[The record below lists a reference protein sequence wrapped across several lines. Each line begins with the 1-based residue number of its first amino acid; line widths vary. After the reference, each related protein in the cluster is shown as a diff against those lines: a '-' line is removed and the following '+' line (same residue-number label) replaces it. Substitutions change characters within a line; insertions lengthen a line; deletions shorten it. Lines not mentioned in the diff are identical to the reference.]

1 MDEIELTKKENTI
14 FQWYMIRNNTA
25 MINGLIDWIVNEPP
39 KRRMITSD
47 TTHERVFHLMYPSLK
62 KQVVIGTGK
71 GGYKKWGVKKFTL
84 DFYDKDNNIAY
95 EIDGKSHETEIGRL
109 RDKYRDMLLNY
120 LCGIRTVRYSNKE
133 VENMLKRRIKELGVE
148 HFGIDNK

>member
-1 MDEIELTKKENTI
+1 MNEIKLTEKENTI

-25 MINGLIDWIVNEPP
+25 MINGLIDWIINEPP

-47 TTHERVFHLMYPSLK
+47 TTHERVFHLMYPSLE

-95 EIDGKSHETEIGRL
+95 EIDGKSHETEVGRL
-109 RDKYRDMLLNY
+109 LDKYRDMLLNY